1 MILYTILSRLLDY
14 PDAELKGNLDEI
26 SYALTIDDEVFEKE
40 RIVMNGFINALRD
53 TPLMQ
58 LQQEYVQTFDM
69 VPEHSLHLTHHL
81 FGDDRGR
88 GPALVDLS
96 EHYKGMGLEV
106 KNGEGPDYLPLIL
119 EYVETLDEMAARVFL
134 ADAGK
139 VLTVLAANLEEAE
152 SRYAPLVR
160 LVEHRGHLAQT
171 ADLKENCHD
180 TA

>member
-1 MILYTILSRLLDY
+1 MIIYTILSRLLDY
-14 PDAELKGNLDEI
+14 PDPDLKGNLDVM
-26 SYALTIDDEVFEKE
+26 DEVLNKDSQITEQE
-40 RIVMNGFINALRD
+40 RTAINDFIEQLRQQS
-53 TPLMQ
+53 LME

-96 EHYKGMGLEV
+96 EHYKGMGLGMKE
-106 KNGEGPDYLPLIL
+106 GEIPDYLPLIL
-119 EYVETLDEMAARVFL
+119 EYVSTLDEMAARVFL

-139 VLTVLAANLEEAE
+139 VLTVIAANLEKSA

-160 LVEHRGHLAQT
+160 LVEHRGQLAQT
-171 ADLKENCHD
+171 A
-180 TA
+180 A

>member
-14 PDAELKGNLDEI
+14 PDPDLKGNLDLIREAVAGE
-26 SYALTIDDEVFEKE
+26 SQLKAQERALLERFVDEMQGE
-40 RIVMNGFINALRD
+40 
-53 TPLMQ
+53 PLMQ

-96 EHYKGMGLEV
+96 EHYKGMGLEM
-106 KNGEGPDYLPLIL
+106 KEGEIPDYLPLIL
-119 EYVETLDEMAARVFL
+119 EYVATLDEVAARLFL

-139 VLTVLAANLEEAE
+139 VLTVLAANLENAK
-152 SRYAPLVR
+152 SRYAPLLR
-160 LVEHRGHLAQT
+160 LVEKRGHLAQT
-171 ADLKENCHD
+171 A
-180 TA
+180 A